1 MTMSTANL
9 LAVHTTHGLGGVVVE
24 CVGEIDLSSSGALA
38 AGLDSAV
45 VEAGGRLVVDL
56 MGVQFIDMTG
66 VACLLRGNRR
76 ATMLGA
82 AFEVV
87 APRSGPFRRIAD
99 LLRLDTELAIRWTDG
114 PSEAD
119 PAVPL
124 VS

>member
-1 MTMSTANL
+1 MSTANL
-9 LAVHTTHGLGGVVVE
+9 LAVHTTHGLGEVVLE

-66 VACLLRGNRR
+66 VACLLRGSQRC
-76 ATMLGA
+76 TVLGVG
-82 AFEVV
+82 FEVV
-87 APRSGPFRRIAD
+87 ASRSGPFRRIAD
-99 LLRLDTELAIRWTDG
+99 LLRLDTELAIHWADG

-119 PAVPL
+119 PAVPM

>member
-9 LAVHTTHGLGGVVVE
+9 LAVQTTHDLGEVVVE

-38 AGLDSAV
+38 AGLESAV

-56 MGVQFIDMTG
+56 TEVSFIDLSG
-66 VACLLRGNRR
+66 VACLLRGKQRC
-76 ATMLGA
+76 TVLGA

-87 APRSGPFRRIAD
+87 APRPGPFRRIAD
-99 LLRLDTELAIRWTDG
+99 LLRLDAELAIRWVEG
-114 PSEAD
+114 PSQAD
-119 PAVPL
+119 PAVPR

>member
-1 MTMSTANL
+1 M
-9 LAVHTTHGLGGVVVE
+9 LAVHTTHGLGEVVLE
-24 CVGEIDLSSSGALA
+24 CWGEIDLSSSGALA
-38 AGLDSAV
+38 AALETAV

-66 VACLLRGNRR
+66 VACLIRGKQRC
-76 ATMLGA
+76 AGLGA

-99 LLRLDTELAIRWTDG
+99 LLRLETELAIRWADG
-114 PSEAD
+114 PAETD
-119 PAVPL
+119 PTVPP

>member
-9 LAVHTTHGLGGVVVE
+9 LAVHTTDGLGEVVLE
-24 CVGEIDLSSSGALA
+24 CVGEIDLSSSGTLA
-38 AGLDSAV
+38 AGLDSAP

-56 MGVQFIDMTG
+56 TGVRFIDLSG
-66 VACLLRGNRR
+66 VACLLGGKERC
-76 ATMLGA
+76 TVLGA
-82 AFEVV
+82 AFEVA

-99 LLRLDTELAIRWTDG
+99 LLRLETELAIRWVDG

>member
-1 MTMSTANL
+1 MSTANL
-9 LAVHTTHGLGGVVVE
+9 LAVHTTHGLGEAVLE

-45 VEAGGRLVVDL
+45 VEVGGRLVVDL
-56 MGVQFIDMTG
+56 MGVSFIDMTG
-66 VACLLRGNRR
+66 VACLLHGKRR
-76 ATMLGA
+76 CTALGA

-87 APRSGPFRRIAD
+87 APRSGPFRRVAD
-99 LLRLDTELAIRWTDG
+99 LLRLDTELAIRWAEP

-124 VS
+124 VG

>member
-9 LAVHTTHGLGGVVVE
+9 LAVHTTHGLGEVVVA

-38 AGLDSAV
+38 AGLDSAG
-45 VEAGGRLVVDL
+45 VEAGDRLVVDL

-66 VACLLRGNRR
+66 VACLLRGKRR
-76 ATMLGA
+76 AAMLGA

-87 APRSGPFRRIAD
+87 APRFGLFRRIAD
-99 LLRLDTELAIRWTDG
+99 LLRLDAELAIRWTDR

-119 PAVPL
+119 PAAPL